1 MVKLSDV
8 SYQEFEQSLERKYM
22 YYKTKL
28 SDLPFLIS
36 RVAGA
41 SDHLCSKVKKKH
53 YVKNV

>member
-1 MVKLSDV
+1 MNKVSDI
-8 SYQEFEQSLERKYM
+8 SYQEFEQNLEKKYI

-41 SDHLCSKVKKKH
+41 SDHLCSKVK
-53 YVKNV
+53 